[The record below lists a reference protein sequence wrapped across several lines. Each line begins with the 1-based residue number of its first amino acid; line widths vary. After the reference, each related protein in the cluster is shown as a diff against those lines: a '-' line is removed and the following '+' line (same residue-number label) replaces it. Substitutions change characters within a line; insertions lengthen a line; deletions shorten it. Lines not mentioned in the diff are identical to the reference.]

1 MTVEPASQDAGE
13 HNPAYRPGI
22 RFFKRFASRASECE
36 VGVEKPLAG
45 PVPLPLLPATMPT
58 AKPALLALEDGS
70 VFHGRAFGADA
81 TIAGECVFNTSMT
94 GYQEIVTDPSY
105 FGQIVTLTAPMIGN
119 YGVNEEDTEASAPR
133 ASGLVVRELS
143 PIVSNW
149 RATSSLHDY
158 LRRHGIPGISDV
170 DTRALTK
177 KLRVDGAMKCCLT
190 TLPMSEADAVARARN
205 WHDIAGA
212 DYVKDTT
219 CAEPYFWR
227 LDDAARFN
235 PPYVP
240 AGTTFGQAATP
251 ARRHTVAAFDFGAK
265 HTIFRKLVNH
275 GFDVKVFPA
284 TATAEQIREHAPDG
298 VFLSNGPG
306 DPAALAYIHKTVSG
320 LVPHF
325 PIFGICLG
333 HQMITHALGG
343 STYKLKFGHRGG
355 NQPVKNLETGRVSIT
370 AQNHGF
376 ATDPASIEKGGGV
389 VTEINL
395 NDNTVEG
402 LRHRVLPIFSVQ
414 YHPEAAPGPNDADP
428 LFADFHR
435 LISDRKAG
443 KI

>member
-1 MTVEPASQDAGE
+1 MSTV
-13 HNPAYRPGI
+13 
-22 RFFKRFASRASECE
+22 
-36 VGVEKPLAG
+36 
-45 PVPLPLLPATMPT
+45 
-58 AKPALLALEDGS
+58 KPALLALEDGS
-70 VFHGRAFGADA
+70 VYHGRAFGADA

-119 YGVNEEDTEASAPR
+119 YGVNDEDTEASAPR

-149 RATSSLHDY
+149 RANSSLDAY
-158 LRRHGIPGISDV
+158 LKKYGIPGISDV
-170 DTRALTK
+170 DTRAITK

-190 TLPMSEADAVARARN
+190 TLPMSEADAVARAKA
-205 WHDIAGA
+205 WHDMAGS

-219 CAEPYFWR
+219 CKEPYIWGAS
-227 LDDAARFN
+227 DPSRFN
-235 PPYVP
+235 APYVP
-240 AGTTFGQAATP
+240 PGTTLGLPQTP
-251 ARRHTVAAFDFGAK
+251 AKRFRVAAFDFGAK

-275 GFDVKVFPA
+275 GFEVQVFPA
-284 TATAEQIREHAPDG
+284 TATAEQVKEHAPDG

-306 DPAALAYIHKTVSG
+306 DPAALAYIHKTVTG
-320 LVPHF
+320 LVPHY

-343 STYKLKFGHRGG
+343 TTYKLKFGHRGG
-355 NQPVKNLETGRVSIT
+355 NQPVKNLETGKVSIT

-376 ATDPASIEKGGGV
+376 ATDPASLEKGGAL

-402 LRHRVLPIFSVQ
+402 LRHKALPIFSVQ

-428 LFADFHR
+428 LFSDFYR
-435 LISDRKAG
+435 LIEQRKAG

>member
-1 MTVEPASQDAGE
+1 MSTV
-13 HNPAYRPGI
+13 
-22 RFFKRFASRASECE
+22 
-36 VGVEKPLAG
+36 
-45 PVPLPLLPATMPT
+45 
-58 AKPALLALEDGS
+58 KPALLALEDGS
-70 VFHGRAFGADA
+70 VYHGRAFGADA

-119 YGVNEEDTEASAPR
+119 YGVNDEDTEATAPR

-149 RATSSLHDY
+149 RANSSLDAY
-158 LRRHGIPGISDV
+158 LRKYGIPGISDV
-170 DTRALTK
+170 DTRAITK

-190 TLPMSEADAVARARN
+190 TIPMSDADAVARAKA
-205 WHDIAGA
+205 WHDMAGS

-219 CAEPYFWR
+219 CREPYIWGAS
-227 LDDAARFN
+227 DPSRFN
-235 PPYVP
+235 APYVP
-240 AGTTFGQAATP
+240 VGTTLGQANTP
-251 ARRHTVAAFDFGAK
+251 AKRFRVAAFDFGAK

-275 GFDVKVFPA
+275 GFDVQVFPA
-284 TATAEQIREHAPDG
+284 TATAEQVKEHAPDG

-306 DPAALAYIHKTVSG
+306 DPAALAYIHKTVTG
-320 LVPHF
+320 LVPHY

-343 STYKLKFGHRGG
+343 TTYKLKFGHRGG
-355 NQPVKNLETGRVSIT
+355 NQPVKNLETGKVSIT

-376 ATDPASIEKGGGV
+376 ATDPASLEKGGAV

-402 LRHRVLPIFSVQ
+402 LRHKALPIFSVQ

-428 LFADFHR
+428 LFADFYR
-435 LISDRKAG
+435 LIEQRKAG